1 MSSSRTAA
9 LVAAATLV
17 ISGISPVSS
26 ASADSVN
33 VTVSSSGVVNPGAN
47 RRTAN
52 GFDWSN
58 PRGVRTAAVVPP
70 ASQRQPVRLSGR
82 AAWVCSPAGF
92 GRRSTCTAR

>member
-17 ISGISPVSS
+17 FSGIGPVSS
-26 ASADSVN
+26 ASADGVN
-33 VTVSSSGVVNPGAN
+33 VTVSSSGVVNPAAN
-47 RRTAN
+47 RRASN

-70 ASQRQPVRLSGR
+70 ATQRPQLRLSGR

-92 GRRSTCTAR
+92 GRGSTCTAR